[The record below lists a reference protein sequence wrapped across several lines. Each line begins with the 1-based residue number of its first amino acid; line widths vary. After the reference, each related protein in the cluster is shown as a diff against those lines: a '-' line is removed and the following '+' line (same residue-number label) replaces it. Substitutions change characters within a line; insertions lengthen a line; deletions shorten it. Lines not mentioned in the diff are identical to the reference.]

1 MKLLLVVGTANDVFV
16 YNMAKWLK
24 ACMEDISIDVFEFNH
39 SRSQGYTNDYFDNVY
54 TIDTGL
60 LLNKVKGI
68 RSLLLP
74 YWYNYQFN
82 NCLKNKYYDIIH
94 CHWLIPNVIVS
105 RNLKLHCKKLFVTFW
120 GGELEYL
127 KIIFSHK
134 IYLWYLRRFLKKV
147 DYIVNSQ
154 SFCEKNEGRSLFL
167 YCKFKYANL
176 GSVPLEK
183 LYNLIDLES
192 KAQSKKKLGIN
203 IDKKTVLIGYSGKSI
218 HQHIPII
225 KTFSSVGMK
234 KEFIH
239 FLVPMTRGASS
250 KYVQSV
256 ENMLQQSG
264 YTYTLIKN
272 CYLTDMD
279 VARLRN
285 ATDITLQLSLFDG
298 FSRSIIECLCARS
311 ILIYGNW
318 LNYSDR
324 LKEEGFSGITVQS
337 IEEGVEK
344 VYDIVDDLENYQ
356 TMGGENSQNG
366 KNKNLWSECI
376 MDWVTIYKANS

>member
-1 MKLLLVVGTANDVFV
+1 M
-16 YNMAKWLK
+16 
-24 ACMEDISIDVFEFNH
+24 
-39 SRSQGYTNDYFDNVY
+39 
-54 TIDTGL
+54 
-60 LLNKVKGI
+60 
-68 RSLLLP
+68 
-74 YWYNYQFN
+74 
-82 NCLKNKYYDIIH
+82 
-94 CHWLIPNVIVS
+94 
-105 RNLKLHCKKLFVTFW
+105 
-120 GGELEYL
+120 
-127 KIIFSHK
+127 
-134 IYLWYLRRFLKKV
+134 
-147 DYIVNSQ
+147 
-154 SFCEKNEGRSLFL
+154 
-167 YCKFKYANL
+167 
-176 GSVPLEK
+176 
-183 LYNLIDLES
+183 
-192 KAQSKKKLGIN
+192 
-203 IDKKTVLIGYSGKSI
+203 IGYSGKSI

-356 TMGGENSQNG
+356 KMGGENSQNG